1 MTSMFR
7 QYNDVEKSRHV
18 AMILNNSAI
27 QEVMMI
33 HLNQIVTNI

>member
-1 MTSMFR
+1 MTSLFR
-7 QYNDVEKSRHV
+7 QYNTVEKSRHV

>member
-7 QYNDVEKSRHV
+7 QYNNVEKSRHV

-27 QEVMMI
+27 EEVIMI
-33 HLNQIVTNI
+33 LY

>member
-1 MTSMFR
+1 MAPMFR
-7 QYNDVEKSRHV
+7 QYNTEEISRHV
-18 AMILNNSAI
+18 AMILNNPAI

>member
-1 MTSMFR
+1 MTSLFR
-7 QYNDVEKSRHV
+7 QYNTVEKSRHV

-27 QEVMMI
+27 QEVMVI

>member
-1 MTSMFR
+1 MTSIFC
-7 QYNDVEKSRHV
+7 QYNTVEKIRHV
-18 AMILNNSAI
+18 AMILNNPAI